1 MRYENPNPIL
11 TVSLQSLLIETKDS
25 HSGSFSIKNSGGG
38 ELYGHIYS
46 RLQGL
51 SFTPNEWSGNSLK
64 VDYLW
69 DASKAAVKAGE
80 SINGCFYV
88 TSNGG
93 EAVIPVSAKHT
104 RMSIATPSG
113 KVIANV
119 KDFYEYSL
127 ASESGARRMFTD
139 SEFYMLLLATGYPYL
154 EVYENLHKDAN
165 RERAMDNFFILSGLK
180 KKTEIFVKEKK
191 LLFSSNND
199 ETITGK
205 FHVLKSDTGYA
216 QTDIKT
222 VGGASWLVLS
232 TGRLVSHDFGE
243 TLAATA
249 SFIIEPKRIPMDFSR
264 EEIFVGQEPLTDK
277 SNVLEVIYRRKN
289 SVKAKLSR
297 DTYKFDDTGL
307 LIVTNNTGNTLTVE
321 PFCTENYIRFG
332 AKKFVVDEY
341 AEIPF
346 EVKLSAFLNAQI
358 YFRKIAF
365 LKAVIEIKYGLPG
378 AIQKKSLPVVVGGF

>member
-1 MRYENPNPIL
+1 MQYEYPNPIL
-11 TVSLQSLLIETKDS
+11 KVSLQSLSIETKDS
-25 HSGSFSIKNSGGG
+25 YSGSFSIKNAGGG
-38 ELYGHIYS
+38 ELRGRMFS
-46 RLQGL
+46 RLAGL
-51 SFTPNEWSGNSLK
+51 SFTPSEWSGNSQK
-64 VDYLW
+64 VEYVW
-69 DASKAAVKAGE
+69 DAAQAAVKAGE
-80 SINGCFYV
+80 SISGYFYV

-93 EAVIPVSAKHT
+93 EAAVPVNAKHT

-113 KVIANV
+113 RVIANV

-139 SEFYMLLLATGYPYL
+139 SEFYMLLLATNYPYL

-180 KKTEIFVKEKK
+180 KKTEIFVKQNK
-191 LLFSSNND
+191 LQFSTNNN
-199 ETITGK
+199 EAITGR
-205 FHVLKSDTGYA
+205 FHVLKSDSGYA

-222 VGGASWLVLS
+222 VSGASWLVLS
-232 TGRLVSHDFGE
+232 TGRLVSHDFDE
-243 TLAATA
+243 TLTATA
-249 SFIIEPKRIPMDFSR
+249 SFTIEPKKIPMGFAR
-264 EEIFVGQEPLTDK
+264 EEIVVGQGPLADK
-277 SNVLEVIYRRKN
+277 SNVVEVIYRRRN
-289 SVKAKLSR
+289 SVKARLSR
-297 DTYKFDDTGL
+297 DTFKFDDTGI

-346 EVKLSAFLNAQI
+346 EVKLSAFMNAQI
-358 YFRKIAF
+358 YFRKIAY

-378 AIQKKSLPVVVGGF
+378 YIQKKTLPVVVGGL